1 MIKIYNKNGVVLNT
15 KDKYCTENIEVGI
28 DSTNLTP
35 ENIVKGKVILGVIG
49 AAEGSGVTPSGT
61 ISITENGTYDVTSYA
76 SAEVNV
82 PTGGIDTSDA
92 TATAED
98 ILLGKTAYVNGLL
111 VTGTLTTYQYEVVAG
126 AVADPNYPTV
136 LSIEDISG
144 INYGFNLNDSGYY
157 ESEALETGTK
167 IAMCRI
173 HFNVPE
179 TAISNTLY
187 IDFLHLNASSTRST
201 MVSSFGNLDTPLS
214 TDRTVY
220 NDGYTYQQEGATSVQ
235 TVTYS
240 NISVGDHF
248 IDVKFA
254 HTGSGTVVSAGTRS
268 LQFKTRTDREVQ

>member
-1 MIKIYNKNGVVLNT
+1 MIRIFNKDGVVLNT
-15 KDKYCTENIEVGI
+15 KDKYCTENIEVAV

-35 ENIVKGKVILGVIG
+35 ENIIKGKVILGVTG
-49 AAEGSGVTPSGT
+49 TATPSGT

-111 VTGTLTTYQYEVVAG
+111 ITGTLTTYKDEVVVG
-126 AVADPNYPTV
+126 GVADPNYPNV

-144 INYGFNLNDSGYY
+144 INYGFNLNDNGYY

-187 IDFLHLNASSTRST
+187 IDFLHLNATSTMST

-214 TDRTVY
+214 TNRTTYDDAYV
-220 NDGYTYQQEGATSVQ
+220 YQQKGSKTIQ
-235 TVTYS
+235 TATYS
-240 NISVGDHF
+240 NIPVGDHF

-268 LQFKTRTDREVQ
+268 LQFKTRTNREVQ